1 LLEHGEGPKGKLSAA
16 ASGYWDFF
24 VVLPCYQ
31 ISWLFLPVVTGYSI
45 NWDFFF
51 EGPDIRLLN
60 EIFRNRPL
68 LHMDFDLE
76 VSLKLRD
83 LFNEPVLV
91 RASAR
96 AIGFNWPQGSF
107 RVSCIA
113 CKSYGGIGGNSQT
126 TILDNI

>member
-1 LLEHGEGPKGKLSAA
+1 MARGRRESSAQLPVVTGIFLL
-16 ASGYWDFF
+16 FF
-24 VVLPCYQ
+24 HVTRY
-31 ISWLFLPVVTGYSI
+31 PVVTGYSI

-76 VSLKLRD
+76 VSLKSLKLRD
-83 LFNEPVLV
+83 FFNEPVLV

-96 AIGFNWPQGSF
+96 AIGFNMFQLATLW
-107 RVSCIA
+107 R
-113 CKSYGGIGGNSQT
+113 NSEYHT
-126 TILDNI
+126 HF